1 MVQFIKRMTIMTLNT
16 LTFLF
21 FKGSTH
27 SNYILRLI
35 TQALSR
41 SLFLQITDFAVQ
53 IDYFLQV
60 INPNK
65 SSFQ

>member
-1 MVQFIKRMTIMTLNT
+1 MTLNT

-27 SNYILRLI
+27 SNYILHLI